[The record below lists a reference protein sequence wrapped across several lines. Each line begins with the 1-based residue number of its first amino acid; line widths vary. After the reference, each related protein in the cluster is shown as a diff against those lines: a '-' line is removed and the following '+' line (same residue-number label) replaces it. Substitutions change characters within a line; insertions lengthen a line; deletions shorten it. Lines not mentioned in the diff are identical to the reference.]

1 MASLS
6 KEVVQQID
14 DTIAW
19 YRKAVMAALGVPPAL
34 LEYDMKLMLSE
45 PLPIDKLREKLRK
58 LGLNVTPERERW
70 LREHADHAGLQLERD
85 RFYCRTCKATG

>member
-6 KEVVQQID
+6 EEVVTHID

-19 YRKAVMAALGVPPAL
+19 YRKAVMAALGVPPDL
-34 LEYDMKLMLSE
+34 MGVDMKLMLRD
-45 PLPIDKLREKLRK
+45 PLPLDKLRKKLQK

-70 LREHADHAGLQLERD
+70 LREHADHAGLQLERN